1 MRSNGISYMKI
12 AFFKLEP
19 QERKYI
25 EASKVLKKLGW
36 EFLFVNEAIDRANF
50 KKDADVEIIS
60 TFRTKVTSETLSYF
74 PNLKFIATRSTGYDH
89 IDLKAV
95 EKLGIVVSNVP
106 SYGDETV
113 AEYTFGLILVLARKI
128 ADAYDRLREQGKFS
142 IKGLRGFELNG
153 KSLGVIGTGR
163 IGKNVIR
170 IANGFE
176 MKVVAYDLYPDKAY
190 AKKMGFKYVSLEKL
204 LSVSDIVTLH
214 VPLTEKTKH
223 LINEKAL
230 QLMKSTAYLINTAR
244 GGCVDTKALVK
255 ALQNKVIAGAALD
268 VLEEEGALQDELG
281 FLSKIDTKGEALS
294 TLLANHVFIDLP
306 NVIVTPHNAFN
317 TKEALQRILDGT
329 IENIVAF
336 VQKKP
341 INVVSK

>member
-1 MRSNGISYMKI
+1 MKI

-25 EASKVLKKLGW
+25 EQDKELKKLGC
-36 EFLFVNEAIDRANF
+36 EFLFIKEAINKANF
-50 KKDADVEIIS
+50 KKYADVEIIS
-60 TFRTKVTSETLSYF
+60 TFRTKVTADTLKYF

-89 IDLKAV
+89 IDFKAV
-95 EKLGIVVSNVP
+95 KKLGITVSNVP

-128 ADAYDRLREQGKFS
+128 ADAYDRLREKGQFS
-142 IKGLRGFELNG
+142 IKGLRGFELN
-153 KSLGVIGTGR
+153 KKTLGVIGTGR
-163 IGKNVIR
+163 IGKNVVR
-170 IANGFE
+170 IASGFE
-176 MKVVAYDLYPDKAY
+176 MKVLAYDLYPDATY
-190 AKKMGFKYVSLEKL
+190 AKKMGFEYVSLKKL
-204 LSVSDIVTLH
+204 LSCADIVTLH

-230 QLMKSTAYLINTAR
+230 KLMKSSAYLVNTSR
-244 GGCVDTKALVK
+244 GGCVETKALVK

-281 FLSKIDTKGEALS
+281 FLLERNVKGEVLS
-294 TLLANHVFIDLP
+294 TLLANHIFIDLP

-317 TKEALQRILDGT
+317 TIEALQRILDGT

-336 VQKKP
+336 MKKKP
-341 INVVSK
+341 VNVVSK